1 MERREFYRV
10 SSNGEGQLFSRSW
23 ISDKPWCIVQI
34 AHGMAEHSKRYDDFA
49 TRLTDVGCNVYANDH
64 IGHGMSKQGHRGT
77 FAMKKG
83 GFDYVL
89 EDMNSLFKYAEE
101 ESGALPKILIGHSM
115 GSILAELYASTYGDI
130 DGLVLSGTV
139 APNKS
144 VGAAIGI
151 ANMHIA
157 MHGFTSVS
165 KILEKLTNSNLES
178 EGDSEISKFSWL
190 SRDMDVV
197 KKYVEDED
205 CGFSFSA
212 SANREMFVGLK
223 RVTKKDWAK
232 KVPKVPVLIISGSE
246 DPAGN
251 KGIAPRYY
259 FKQLEQAG
267 NDKVTMKIYE
277 GAKHEVLNETNN
289 QEVYEDIMIWLEKK
303 IKEQLL

>member
-23 ISDKPWCIVQI
+23 IIDKPWCIVQI

-259 FKQLEQAG
+259 FEQLEKAG
-267 NDKVTMKIYE
+267 NDNVTMKIYE

>member
-1 MERREFYRV
+1 
-10 SSNGEGQLFSRSW
+10 
-23 ISDKPWCIVQI
+23 
-34 AHGMAEHSKRYDDFA
+34 MAEHSKRYDDFA
-49 TRLTDVGCNVYANDH
+49 TKLTDVGCNVYANDH

-190 SRDMDVV
+190 SRDLDVV

-223 RVTKKDWAK
+223 RVTQKDWAK

-267 NDKVTMKIYE
+267 NDNVTMKIYE
-277 GAKHEVLNETNN
+277 GAKHEVLNEINN